1 MTNIEYVLK
10 MGVNLLSL
18 VYQRKDHLVQAET
31 AVSLEACMLNMRAC

>member
-18 VYQRKDHLVQAET
+18 VHQRKDHLFQAET